1 MRHALLWQV
10 SQLHFDASKKLDLD
24 NTLLVVALT
33 GVISYNVFTIIATH
47 FSEQEDRALV
57 LINALTAVVQATAQ
71 TIFVIGASKRHLY
84 TRRQQQKKPGREA
97 ITFLMVT
104 NFAMVKFSSRVMS
117 VPSTV
122 PLLRQWAI
130 ITLEKSRVEA
140 HPVQNDF
147 YGLWPWA
154 IISNISS
161 PLSIFYRYHSTVCL
175 CEIWKRCYKVQDKP
189 MTSSPSSPHKFII

>member
-1 MRHALLWQV
+1 MTCVMLQV

-47 FSEQEDRALV
+47 FSEHGDRVLV
-57 LINALTAVVQATAQ
+57 LINAMAAVIQATAQ

-104 NFAMVKFSSRVMS
+104 NFSMVTLSMNKWHSS
-117 VPSTV
+117 
-122 PLLRQWAI
+122 
-130 ITLEKSRVEA
+130 E
-140 HPVQNDF
+140 
-147 YGLWPWA
+147 
-154 IISNISS
+154 
-161 PLSIFYRYHSTVCL
+161 
-175 CEIWKRCYKVQDKP
+175 
-189 MTSSPSSPHKFII
+189 